1 MRKEVLDKMTQ
12 LKYGNYTTEAEI
24 REAFLRFFESKGHT
38 RVASS
43 PLVPHNDPTLLF
55 VNAGMVQFK
64 DTFLGLEKRP
74 YTRATTAQ
82 KCVRAGGKHNDLD
95 TVGRTARHHT
105 FFEMLGN
112 FSFGDYFKEDAIK
125 NAWEFI
131 TEVLQLPKERL
142 YVTVYKDDDEARQI
156 WKRVTGFDDS
166 RIYGMGEKDNFW
178 AMGETGPCGPCSEI
192 FFDRG
197 EKYTCDAP
205 ECAMGVCDCDRWMEI
220 WNLVFMQYERDESG
234 KLTPLP
240 KPSIDTGMGL
250 ERITSI
256 MQDVDSNYEIPVMRQ
271 LIAYIEKLTD
281 TTYDPGKA
289 GFPYRVI
296 ADHIRA
302 CTFLIADGV
311 IPGNDGRNYVLRRI
325 FRRAVRYGTALN
337 ITEPFMHK
345 MVPLVCELMGDAYPE
360 IREQQDF
367 IAKVMLAE
375 EEKFRETILDG
386 LSMVGNII
394 AKMKENGS
402 KIFSGQDAFRLY
414 DTYGFPLDL
423 TKDILEENNLQFD
436 EAQFEAALEEQR
448 SRARAARNV
457 KTNFEDLQALT
468 ALLKDIPATKFTGY
482 EQTEGQAKVLAILVG
497 DPKQPEQQLT
507 SGQDGFI
514 VLDETPFYAESGGQT
529 GDTGAISLQGN
540 DGEAELLIK
549 NTTKLPNGIFL
560 HHFIARGELKLGDTV
575 QTKINLEQRL
585 ATARNHSAT
594 HLLQFALRQV
604 LGNHVHQA
612 GSLVTPDR
620 LRFDFAHIAPLSHTE
635 MEVIEGIV
643 NGLVLQNE
651 PTNTVTMTKSEAE
664 ARGFLAFFGDKYG
677 DDVRTVTMGPSM
689 ELCGGTHVKAT
700 GDIGSFKIISE
711 GGIGA
716 GIRRIEAITG
726 NAVQKFM
733 QEHLEQLFRAA
744 AMLKTSWQSLDN
756 KINALI
762 EENKEKDREI
772 KALRQ
777 QLNKKAVDDIAG
789 MVKNISGVNVLA
801 AKMPA
806 EDMDSLRR
814 TLDSTRDKL
823 GENSV
828 IVLAAEA
835 DGKVLLVAAVSKDLL
850 AKKLHAGNIVKVA
863 AAVCGGG
870 GGGRPDMAQAGG
882 KDPAKIQEALQAA
895 CKAIQEQLN

>member
-1 MRKEVLDKMTQ
+1 MDKMTQ
-12 LKYGNYTTEAEI
+12 AKYGNYTTEAEI

-156 WKRVTGFDDS
+156 WKSVTGFDDS

-271 LIAYIEKLTD
+271 LIAYIEKLTN

-325 FRRAVRYGTALN
+325 FRRAVRYGTTLN

-345 MVPLVCELMGDAYPE
+345 MVPLVCDLMGDAYPE

-394 AKMKENGS
+394 QKMKENGA

-468 ALLKDIPATKFTGY
+468 ALLTDIPATKFTGY
-482 EQTEGQAKVLAILVG
+482 EQTEGQAKVLALLVG
-497 DPKQPEQQLT
+497 DPKQPVQQLV

-529 GDTGAISLQGN
+529 GDTGVISLQGN
-540 DGEAELLIK
+540 AGEAELLIK

-560 HHFIARGELKLGDTV
+560 HHFIARGELKLGDVV

-620 LRFDFAHIAPLSHTE
+620 LRFDFAHIAPLSPTE
-635 MEVIEGIV
+635 MNVIEGIV
-643 NGLVLQNE
+643 NGLILQNE
-651 PTNTVTMTKSEAE
+651 PTSTVTMTKSEAE

-677 DDVRTVTMGPSM
+677 DEVRTVTMGPSM

-726 NAVQKFM
+726 SAVQKFM

-744 AMLKTSWQSLDN
+744 ALLKTSWQGLDN

-777 QLNKKAVDDIAG
+777 QLNQQAVNDITT
-789 MVKNISGVNVLA
+789 MVKEVNGVKVLI
-801 AKMPA
+801 AKVPA
-806 EDMDSLRR
+806 EDMDALRR

-835 DGKVLLVAAVSKDLL
+835 EGKVLLVAAVSKDLL
-850 AKKLHAGNIVKVA
+850 AKKLHAGNIVKAA

-895 CKAIQEQLN
+895 GKAIQEQLN

>member
-1 MRKEVLDKMTQ
+1 MTQ
-12 LKYGNYTTEAEI
+12 YKYGEYTTEAQI
-24 REAFLRFFESKGHT
+24 REAFLHFFESKGHT

-131 TEVLQLPKERL
+131 TEVLKLPKERL
-142 YVTVYKDDDEARQI
+142 YVTVYKDDDEAREI
-156 WKRVTGFDDS
+156 WKRVSGFDDS
-166 RIYGMGEKDNFW
+166 RIYSMGEKDNFW

-271 LIAYIEKLTD
+271 LIAYIEKLTN

-311 IPGNDGRNYVLRRI
+311 VPGNDGRNYVLRRI

-367 IAKVMLAE
+367 IAKVMLTE

-386 LSMVGNII
+386 LSMVSNII
-394 AKMKENGS
+394 KKMKANGS
-402 KIFSGQDAFRLY
+402 QIFSGKDAFRLY

-423 TKDILEENNLQFD
+423 TKDILEENNLDFD

-448 SRARAARNV
+448 QRARAARNV
-457 KTNFEDLQALT
+457 KTNVENLQNLT
-468 ALLKDIPATKFTGY
+468 NLLADIPATKFTGY
-482 EQTEGQAKVLAILVG
+482 EQTSGSAKVLALLV
-497 DPKQPEQQLT
+497 DEPKKLVQSIS
-507 SGQDGFI
+507 SGQDGYI
-514 VLDETPFYAESGGQT
+514 VLDETPFYAESGGQS
-529 GDTGAISLQGN
+529 GDNGTMQLTLA
-540 DGEAELLIK
+540 DGSQTELLIK
-549 NTTKLPNGIFL
+549 DTTKLPNGIFL
-560 HHFIARGELKLGDTV
+560 HHFIARGGLQVGDTV
-575 QTKINLEQRL
+575 QVQIGVEQRL
-585 ATARNHSAT
+585 AAARNHSAT

-612 GSLVTPDR
+612 GSLVTPER
-620 LRFDFAHIAPLSHTE
+620 LRFDFAHIAPLTPTE
-635 MEVIEGIV
+635 IEVIEGIV
-643 NGLVLQNE
+643 NGLILQNE
-651 PTNTVTMTKSEAE
+651 PVQTVSMTKPEAE
-664 ARGFLAFFGDKYG
+664 AKGFLAFFGDKYG
-677 DDVRTVTMGPSM
+677 ETVRTVTMGPSM

-711 GGIGA
+711 GGIGS

-726 NAVQKFM
+726 SAVQKFM
-733 QEHLEQLFRAA
+733 QEHLEHLFQAA
-744 AMLKTSWQSLDN
+744 ALLKTPWQNLEQ
-756 KINALI
+756 KITALI

-777 QLNKKAVDDIAG
+777 QLNQQAVNDITA
-789 MVKNISGVNVLA
+789 MVKEIGGVQVIA
-801 AKMPA
+801 AKVPA
-806 EDMDSLRR
+806 EDMDALRR
-814 TLDSTRDKL
+814 TMDSTRDKL

-835 DGKVLLVAAVSKDLL
+835 GGKVLLVAAVSKDLL
-850 AKKLHAGNIVKVA
+850 AKKLHAGNIIKA
-863 AAVCGGG
+863 AAAACGGG

-882 KDPAKIQEALQAA
+882 KEPAKIQEALQAA
-895 CKAIQEQLN
+895 CRVIAEQLA

>member
-1 MRKEVLDKMTQ
+1 MTQ
-12 LKYGNYTTEAEI
+12 YKYGEYTTEAQI
-24 REAFLRFFESKGHT
+24 REAFLHFFESKGHT

-131 TEVLQLPKERL
+131 TEVLKLPKERL

-156 WKRVTGFDDS
+156 WKRVSGFDDS
-166 RIYGMGEKDNFW
+166 RIYSMGEKDNFW

-220 WNLVFMQYERDESG
+220 WNLVFMQYERDENGNLS
-234 KLTPLP
+234 PLP

-271 LIAYIEKLTD
+271 LIAFIEKLTN
-281 TTYDPGKA
+281 TAYDPGKA

-311 IPGNDGRNYVLRRI
+311 VPGNDGRNYVLRRI

-337 ITEPFMHK
+337 ITEPFMHT

-367 IAKVMLAE
+367 IAKVMLTE

-386 LSMVGNII
+386 LSMVSNII
-394 AKMKENGS
+394 KKMKENGS
-402 KIFSGQDAFRLY
+402 TIFSGQDAFKLY

-448 SRARAARNV
+448 QRARAARNV
-457 KTNFEDLQALT
+457 KTNFESLQTLT
-468 ALLKDIPATKFTGY
+468 NLLTDIPATKFIGY
-482 EQTEGQAKVLAILVG
+482 EQTNSSAKVLALLV
-497 DPKQPEQQLT
+497 DEPKRLVQSINGGE
-507 SGQDGFI
+507 DGYI
-514 VLDETPFYAESGGQT
+514 ILDETPFYAESGGQA
-529 GDTGAISLQGN
+529 GDNGTMQLTTADGAQT
-540 DGEAELLIK
+540 ELLIK
-549 NTTKLPNGIFL
+549 DTTKLPNGIFL
-560 HHFIARGELKLGDTV
+560 HHFIARGGLKVGDTV
-575 QTKINLEQRL
+575 QVQIDTEQRM
-585 ATARNHSAT
+585 AAARNHSAT

-612 GSLVTPDR
+612 GSLVTPEH
-620 LRFDFAHIAPLSHTE
+620 LRFDFAHIAPLKPTE
-635 MEVIEGIV
+635 IEVIEGIV
-643 NGLVLQNE
+643 NGLILQNI
-651 PTNTVTMTKSEAE
+651 PVQTVAMSKPEAE
-664 ARGFLAFFGDKYG
+664 AKGFLAFFGDKYG
-677 DDVRTVTMGPSM
+677 ETVRTVTMGPSM

-700 GDIGSFKIISE
+700 GDIGYFKIISE
-711 GGIGA
+711 GGIGS

-733 QEHLEQLFRAA
+733 REHLEHLFKAA
-744 AMLKTSWQSLDN
+744 ALLKTPLQNLEQRIS
-756 KINALI
+756 ALI

-777 QLNKKAVDDIAG
+777 QLNQQAVNDITAT
-789 MVKNISGVNVLA
+789 VKEISGVKVLA
-801 AKMPA
+801 AKVPA
-806 EDMDSLRR
+806 EDMDALRR
-814 TLDSTRDKL
+814 TLDSARDKL
-823 GENSV
+823 GENSA

-835 DGKVLLVAAVSKDLL
+835 GGKVMLVAAVSKDLL
-850 AKKLHAGNIVKVA
+850 AKKLHAGNIIKA
-863 AAVCGGG
+863 AATACGGG

-895 CKAIQEQLN
+895 CRIITEQLA

>member
-1 MRKEVLDKMTQ
+1 MRGKLEDKMTETTH
-12 LKYGNYTTEAEI
+12 YSEYTTEAQI
-24 REAFLRFFESKGHT
+24 REAFLRFFEEKGHT

-131 TEVLQLPKERL
+131 TEVLKLPKDRL
-142 YVTVYKDDDEARQI
+142 YVTVYKDDDEAREI

-240 KPSIDTGMGL
+240 RPSIDTGMGL

-256 MQDVDSNYEIPVMRQ
+256 MQGVDSNYEIPVMRK
-271 LIAYIEKLTD
+271 LIAFIEDLTG

-360 IREQQDF
+360 ICEQSDF
-367 IAKVMLAE
+367 IAKVMLKE
-375 EEKFRETILDG
+375 EEKFRETISDG
-386 LSMVGNII
+386 LNMVGNII
-394 AKMKENGS
+394 KNLKKSGS
-402 KIFSGQDAFRLY
+402 TIFSGDDAFQLY

-423 TKDILEENNLQFD
+423 TKDILEENGLELDQS
-436 EAQFEAALEEQR
+436 QFEAALEAQR
-448 SRARAARNV
+448 ERARAARSV
-457 KTNFEDLQALT
+457 KTNVEDLQQLT
-468 ALLKDIPATKFTGY
+468 SELDGVPATKFTGY
-482 EQTEGQAKVLAILVG
+482 DSVSGESKVLAIIV
-497 DPKQPEQQLT
+497 DKQRVDKL
-507 SGQDGFI
+507 SGGQDGYLI
-514 VLDETPFYAESGGQT
+514 LDESPFYAEQGGQT
-529 GDTGAISLQGN
+529 GDQGTIKT
-540 DGEAELLIK
+540 DSAEILVSD
-549 NTTKLPNGIFL
+549 TTKLPNGIFL
-560 HHFIARGELKLGDTV
+560 HHFIARNGEVNVGDTV
-575 QTKINLEQRL
+575 KTQIDEELRM
-585 ATARNHSAT
+585 AAARNHSAT
-594 HLLQFALRQV
+594 HLLQYALRQT

-620 LRFDFAHIAPLSHTE
+620 LRFDFAHIAPLSPAE
-635 MEVIEGIV
+635 IDVIEGIV
-643 NGLVLQNE
+643 NAEILKNV
-651 PTNTVTMTKSEAE
+651 PVNTVVMSKEEAE
-664 ARGFLAFFGDKYG
+664 GKGFLAFFGDKYG
-677 DDVRTVTMGPSM
+677 DTVRTVTMDKSM
-689 ELCGGTHVKAT
+689 ELCGGTHVRAT
-700 GDIGSFKIISE
+700 GDIGSFKIVSE
-711 GGIGA
+711 SGIGS
-716 GIRRIEAITG
+716 GIRRIEAVTG
-726 NAVQKFM
+726 TKVQEFM
-733 QEHLEQLFRAA
+733 REHLEHLFSAA
-744 AMLKTSWQSLDN
+744 AMLKTNWHDLD
-756 KINALI
+756 KKVAALI

-777 QLNKKAVDDIAG
+777 IINQQSVGNIADKAQEIG
-789 MVKNISGVNVLA
+789 GVKVVA
-801 AKMPA
+801 AKVNA
-806 EDMDSLRR
+806 ESMDALRN
-814 TLDSTRDKL
+814 TLDTVRDKVSS
-823 GENSV
+823 GA
-828 IVLAAEA
+828 IVLAAVN
-835 DGKVLLVAAVSKDLL
+835 DGKVMLVTAVSKDL
-850 AKKLHAGNIVKVA
+850 AGKRLNAGKIIKA
-863 AAVCGGG
+863 AAAACGGG

-882 KDPAKIQEALQAA
+882 KDPSKIQEALDAA
-895 CKAIQEQLN
+895 VKEIAAELA

>member
-1 MRKEVLDKMTQ
+1 MTQ
-12 LKYGNYTTEAEI
+12 YKYGEYTTEAQI
-24 REAFLRFFESKGHT
+24 REAFLHFFESKGHT

-131 TEVLQLPKERL
+131 TEVLKLPKERL
-142 YVTVYKDDDEARQI
+142 YVTVYKDDDEAREI
-156 WKRVTGFDDS
+156 WKRVSGFDDS
-166 RIYGMGEKDNFW
+166 RIYSMGEKDNFW

-271 LIAYIEKLTD
+271 LIAYIEKLTN

-311 IPGNDGRNYVLRRI
+311 VPGNDGRNYVLRRI

-367 IAKVMLAE
+367 IAKVMLTE

-386 LSMVGNII
+386 LSMVSNII
-394 AKMKENGS
+394 KKMKANGS
-402 KIFSGQDAFRLY
+402 QIFSGKDAFRLY

-423 TKDILEENNLQFD
+423 TKDILEENNLDFD

-448 SRARAARNV
+448 QRARSARNV
-457 KTNFEDLQALT
+457 KTNVENLQNLT
-468 ALLKDIPATKFTGY
+468 NLLADIPATKFTGY
-482 EQTEGQAKVLAILVG
+482 EQTSGSAKVLALLV
-497 DPKQPEQQLT
+497 DEPKKLVQSIS
-507 SGQDGFI
+507 SGQDGYI
-514 VLDETPFYAESGGQT
+514 VLDETPFYAESGGQS
-529 GDTGAISLQGN
+529 GDNGTMQLTLA
-540 DGEAELLIK
+540 DGSQTELLIK
-549 NTTKLPNGIFL
+549 DTTKLPNGIFL
-560 HHFIARGELKLGDTV
+560 HHFIARGSLQVGDTV
-575 QTKINLEQRL
+575 QVQIGVEQRL
-585 ATARNHSAT
+585 AAARNHSAT

-612 GSLVTPDR
+612 GSLVTPER
-620 LRFDFAHIAPLSHTE
+620 LRFDFAHIAPLTPTE
-635 MEVIEGIV
+635 IEVIEGIV
-643 NGLVLQNE
+643 NGLILQNE
-651 PTNTVTMTKSEAE
+651 PVQTVSMTKPEAE
-664 ARGFLAFFGDKYG
+664 AKGFLAFFGDKYG
-677 DDVRTVTMGPSM
+677 ETVRTVTMGPSM

-711 GGIGA
+711 GGIGS

-726 NAVQKFM
+726 SAVQKFM
-733 QEHLEQLFRAA
+733 QEHLEHLFQAA
-744 AMLKTSWQSLDN
+744 ALLKTPWQNLEQ
-756 KINALI
+756 KITALI

-777 QLNKKAVDDIAG
+777 QLNQQAVNDITA
-789 MVKNISGVNVLA
+789 MVKEIGGVQVIA
-801 AKMPA
+801 AKVPA
-806 EDMDSLRR
+806 EDMDALRR
-814 TLDSTRDKL
+814 TMDSTRDKL

-835 DGKVLLVAAVSKDLL
+835 GGKVLLVAAVSKDLL
-850 AKKLHAGNIVKVA
+850 AKKLHAGNIIKA
-863 AAVCGGG
+863 AAAACGGG

-882 KDPAKIQEALQAA
+882 KEPAKIQEALQAA
-895 CKAIQEQLN
+895 CRVIAEQLA

>member
-1 MRKEVLDKMTQ
+1 MTQ
-12 LKYGNYTTEAEI
+12 YKYGEYTTEAQI
-24 REAFLRFFESKGHT
+24 REAFLHFFESKGHT

-131 TEVLQLPKERL
+131 TEVLKLPKERL
-142 YVTVYKDDDEARQI
+142 YVTVYKDDDEAREI
-156 WKRVTGFDDS
+156 WKRVSGFDDS
-166 RIYGMGEKDNFW
+166 RIYSMGEKDNFW

-271 LIAYIEKLTD
+271 LIAYIEKLTN

-311 IPGNDGRNYVLRRI
+311 VPGNDGRNYVLRRI

-360 IREQQDF
+360 IREQQEF
-367 IAKVMLAE
+367 IAKVMLTE

-386 LSMVGNII
+386 LSMVSNII
-394 AKMKENGS
+394 KKMKANGS
-402 KIFSGQDAFRLY
+402 QIFSGKDAFRLY

-423 TKDILEENNLQFD
+423 TKDILEENNLDFD

-448 SRARAARNV
+448 QRARAARNV
-457 KTNFEDLQALT
+457 KTNVENLQNLT
-468 ALLKDIPATKFTGY
+468 NLLADIPATKFTGY
-482 EQTEGQAKVLAILVG
+482 EQTDGSAKVLALLV
-497 DPKQPEQQLT
+497 DEPKKLVQSIS
-507 SGQDGFI
+507 SGQDGYI
-514 VLDETPFYAESGGQT
+514 VLDETPFYAESGGQS
-529 GDTGAISLQGN
+529 GDNGTMQLTLA
-540 DGEAELLIK
+540 DGSQTELLIK
-549 NTTKLPNGIFL
+549 DTTKLPNGIFL
-560 HHFIARGELKLGDTV
+560 HHFIARGGLQVGDTV
-575 QTKINLEQRL
+575 QVQIGVEQRL
-585 ATARNHSAT
+585 AAARNHSAT

-612 GSLVTPDR
+612 GSLVTPER
-620 LRFDFAHIAPLSHTE
+620 LRFDFAHIAPLTPTE
-635 MEVIEGIV
+635 IEVIEGIV
-643 NGLVLQNE
+643 NGLILQNE
-651 PTNTVTMTKSEAE
+651 PVQTVSMTKPEAE
-664 ARGFLAFFGDKYG
+664 AKGFLAFFGDKYG
-677 DDVRTVTMGPSM
+677 ETVRTVTMGPSM

-711 GGIGA
+711 GGIGS

-726 NAVQKFM
+726 SAVQKFM
-733 QEHLEQLFRAA
+733 QEHLEHLFQAA
-744 AMLKTSWQSLDN
+744 ALLKTPWQNLEQ
-756 KINALI
+756 KITALI

-777 QLNKKAVDDIAG
+777 QLNQQAVNDITA
-789 MVKNISGVNVLA
+789 MVKEIGGVQVIA
-801 AKMPA
+801 AKVPA
-806 EDMDSLRR
+806 EDMDALRR
-814 TLDSTRDKL
+814 TMDSTRDKL

-835 DGKVLLVAAVSKDLL
+835 GGKVLLVAAVSKDLL
-850 AKKLHAGNIVKVA
+850 AKKLHAGNIIKA
-863 AAVCGGG
+863 AAAACGGG

-882 KDPAKIQEALQAA
+882 KEPAKIQEALQAA
-895 CKAIQEQLN
+895 CRVIAEQLA

>member
-1 MRKEVLDKMTQ
+1 MTQ
-12 LKYGNYTTEAEI
+12 YKYGEYTTEAQI
-24 REAFLRFFESKGHT
+24 REAFLHFFESKGHT

-131 TEVLQLPKERL
+131 TEVLKLPKERL

-156 WKRVTGFDDS
+156 WKRVSGFDDS
-166 RIYGMGEKDNFW
+166 RIYSMGEKDNFW

-220 WNLVFMQYERDESG
+220 WNLVFMQYERDENGNLS
-234 KLTPLP
+234 PLP

-271 LIAYIEKLTD
+271 LIAFIEKLTN
-281 TTYDPGKA
+281 TAYDPGKA

-311 IPGNDGRNYVLRRI
+311 VPGNDGRNYVLRRI

-337 ITEPFMHK
+337 ITEPFMHT

-367 IAKVMLAE
+367 IAKVMLTE

-386 LSMVGNII
+386 LSMVSNII
-394 AKMKENGS
+394 KKMKENGS
-402 KIFSGQDAFRLY
+402 TIFSGQDAFKLY

-448 SRARAARNV
+448 QRARAARNV
-457 KTNFEDLQALT
+457 KTNFESLQTLT
-468 ALLKDIPATKFTGY
+468 NLLTDIPATKFIGY
-482 EQTEGQAKVLAILVG
+482 EQTTSNAKVLALLV
-497 DPKQPEQQLT
+497 DEPKRLVQSINGGE
-507 SGQDGFI
+507 DGYI
-514 VLDETPFYAESGGQT
+514 ILDETPFYAESGGQA
-529 GDTGAISLQGN
+529 GDNGTMQLTTADGAQT
-540 DGEAELLIK
+540 ELLIK
-549 NTTKLPNGIFL
+549 DTTKLPNGIFL
-560 HHFIARGELKLGDTV
+560 HHFIARGGLKVGDTV
-575 QTKINLEQRL
+575 QVQIDTEQRM
-585 ATARNHSAT
+585 AAARNHSAT

-612 GSLVTPDR
+612 GSLVTPER
-620 LRFDFAHIAPLSHTE
+620 LRFDFAHIAPLKPTE
-635 MEVIEGIV
+635 IEVIEGIV
-643 NGLVLQNE
+643 NGLILQNI
-651 PTNTVTMTKSEAE
+651 PVQTVAMSKPEAE
-664 ARGFLAFFGDKYG
+664 AKGFLAFFGDKYG
-677 DDVRTVTMGPSM
+677 ETVRTVTMGPSM

-711 GGIGA
+711 GGIGS

-733 QEHLEQLFRAA
+733 REHLEHLFKAA
-744 AMLKTSWQSLDN
+744 ALLKTPLQNLEQRIS
-756 KINALI
+756 ALI

-777 QLNKKAVDDIAG
+777 QLNQQAVNDITAT
-789 MVKNISGVNVLA
+789 VKEISGVKVLA
-801 AKMPA
+801 AKVPA
-806 EDMDSLRR
+806 EDMDALRR
-814 TLDSTRDKL
+814 TLDSARDKL
-823 GENSV
+823 GENSA

-835 DGKVLLVAAVSKDLL
+835 GGKVMLVAAVSKDLL
-850 AKKLHAGNIVKVA
+850 AKKLHAGNIIKA
-863 AAVCGGG
+863 AATACGGG

-895 CKAIQEQLN
+895 CRIITEQLA

>member
-1 MRKEVLDKMTQ
+1 MTQ
-12 LKYGNYTTEAEI
+12 YKYGEYTTEAQI
-24 REAFLRFFESKGHT
+24 REAFLHFFESKGHT

-131 TEVLQLPKERL
+131 TEVLKLPKERL

-156 WKRVTGFDDS
+156 WKRVSGFDDS
-166 RIYGMGEKDNFW
+166 RIYSMGEKDNFW

-220 WNLVFMQYERDESG
+220 WNLVFMQYERDENGNLS
-234 KLTPLP
+234 PLP

-271 LIAYIEKLTD
+271 LIAFIEKLTN
-281 TTYDPGKA
+281 TAYDPGKA

-311 IPGNDGRNYVLRRI
+311 VPGNDGRNYVLRRI

-337 ITEPFMHK
+337 ITEPFMHT

-367 IAKVMLAE
+367 IAKVMLTE

-386 LSMVGNII
+386 LSMVSNII
-394 AKMKENGS
+394 KKMKENGS
-402 KIFSGQDAFRLY
+402 TIFSGQDAFKLY

-448 SRARAARNV
+448 QRARAARNV
-457 KTNFEDLQALT
+457 KTNFESLQTLT
-468 ALLKDIPATKFTGY
+468 NLLTDIPATKFIGY
-482 EQTEGQAKVLAILVG
+482 EQTNSSAKVLALLV
-497 DPKQPEQQLT
+497 DEPKRLVQSINGGE
-507 SGQDGFI
+507 DGYI
-514 VLDETPFYAESGGQT
+514 ILDETPFYAESGGQA
-529 GDTGAISLQGN
+529 GDNGTMQLTTADGAQT
-540 DGEAELLIK
+540 ELLIK
-549 NTTKLPNGIFL
+549 DTTKLPNGIFL
-560 HHFIARGELKLGDTV
+560 HHFIARGGLKVGDTV
-575 QTKINLEQRL
+575 QVQIDTEQRM
-585 ATARNHSAT
+585 AAARNHSAT

-612 GSLVTPDR
+612 GSLVTPEH
-620 LRFDFAHIAPLSHTE
+620 LRFDFAHIAPLKPTE
-635 MEVIEGIV
+635 IEVIEGIV
-643 NGLVLQNE
+643 NGLILQNI
-651 PTNTVTMTKSEAE
+651 PVQTVAMSKPEAE
-664 ARGFLAFFGDKYG
+664 AKGFLAFFGDKYG
-677 DDVRTVTMGPSM
+677 ETVRTVTMGPSM

-711 GGIGA
+711 GGIGS

-733 QEHLEQLFRAA
+733 REHLEHLFKAA
-744 AMLKTSWQSLDN
+744 ALLKTPLQNLEQRIS
-756 KINALI
+756 ALI

-777 QLNKKAVDDIAG
+777 QLNQQAVNDITAT
-789 MVKNISGVNVLA
+789 VKEISGVKVLA
-801 AKMPA
+801 AKVPA
-806 EDMDSLRR
+806 EDMDALRR
-814 TLDSTRDKL
+814 TLDSARDKL
-823 GENSV
+823 GENSA

-835 DGKVLLVAAVSKDLL
+835 GGKVMLVAAVSKDLL
-850 AKKLHAGNIVKVA
+850 AKKLHAGNIIKA
-863 AAVCGGG
+863 AATACGGG

-895 CKAIQEQLN
+895 CRIITEQLA

>member
-1 MRKEVLDKMTQ
+1 MTQ
-12 LKYGNYTTEAEI
+12 YKYGEYTTEAQI
-24 REAFLRFFESKGHT
+24 REAFLHFFESKGHT

-131 TEVLQLPKERL
+131 TEVLKLPKERL
-142 YVTVYKDDDEARQI
+142 YVTVYKDDDEAREI
-156 WKRVTGFDDS
+156 WKRVSGFDDS
-166 RIYGMGEKDNFW
+166 RIYSMGEKDNFW

-271 LIAYIEKLTD
+271 LIAYIEKLTN

-311 IPGNDGRNYVLRRI
+311 VPGNDGRNYVLRRI

-360 IREQQDF
+360 IREQQEF
-367 IAKVMLAE
+367 IAKVMLTE

-386 LSMVGNII
+386 LSMVSNII
-394 AKMKENGS
+394 KKMKANGS
-402 KIFSGQDAFRLY
+402 QIFSGKDAFRLY

-423 TKDILEENNLQFD
+423 TKDILEENNLDFD

-448 SRARAARNV
+448 QRARAARNV
-457 KTNFEDLQALT
+457 KTNVENLQNLT
-468 ALLKDIPATKFTGY
+468 NLLADIPATKFTGY
-482 EQTEGQAKVLAILVG
+482 EQTSGSAKVLALLV
-497 DPKQPEQQLT
+497 DEPKKLVQSIS
-507 SGQDGFI
+507 SGQDGYI
-514 VLDETPFYAESGGQT
+514 VLDETPFYAESGGQS
-529 GDTGAISLQGN
+529 GDNGTMQLTLA
-540 DGEAELLIK
+540 DGSQTELLIK
-549 NTTKLPNGIFL
+549 DTTKLPNGIFL
-560 HHFIARGELKLGDTV
+560 HHFIARGGLQVGDTV
-575 QTKINLEQRL
+575 QVQIGVEQRL
-585 ATARNHSAT
+585 AAARNHSAT

-612 GSLVTPDR
+612 GSLVTPER
-620 LRFDFAHIAPLSHTE
+620 LRFDFAHIAPLTPTE
-635 MEVIEGIV
+635 IEVIEGIV
-643 NGLVLQNE
+643 NGLILQNE
-651 PTNTVTMTKSEAE
+651 PVQTVSMTKPEAE
-664 ARGFLAFFGDKYG
+664 AKGFLAFFGDKYG
-677 DDVRTVTMGPSM
+677 ETVRTVTMGPSM

-711 GGIGA
+711 GGIGS

-726 NAVQKFM
+726 SAVQKFM
-733 QEHLEQLFRAA
+733 QEHLEHLFQAA
-744 AMLKTSWQSLDN
+744 ALLKTPWQNLEQ
-756 KINALI
+756 KITALI

-777 QLNKKAVDDIAG
+777 QLNQQAVNDITA
-789 MVKNISGVNVLA
+789 MVKEIGGVQVIA
-801 AKMPA
+801 AKVPA
-806 EDMDSLRR
+806 EDMDALRR
-814 TLDSTRDKL
+814 TMDSTRDKL

-835 DGKVLLVAAVSKDLL
+835 GGKVLLVAAVSKDLL
-850 AKKLHAGNIVKVA
+850 AKKLHAGNIIKA
-863 AAVCGGG
+863 AAAACGGG

-882 KDPAKIQEALQAA
+882 KEPAKIQEALQAA
-895 CKAIQEQLN
+895 CRVIAEQLA

>member
-1 MRKEVLDKMTQ
+1 MTQ
-12 LKYGNYTTEAEI
+12 PKYGDYTTEAQI
-24 REAFLRFFESKGHT
+24 REAFLQFFESKGHT

-131 TEVLQLPKERL
+131 TEVLKLPKDRL
-142 YVTVYKDDDEARQI
+142 YVTVYKEDDEARQI
-156 WKRVTGFDDS
+156 WKKVTGFDDS
-166 RIYGMGEKDNFW
+166 RIYSMGEKDNFW

-205 ECAMGVCDCDRWMEI
+205 QCAMGVCDCDRWMEI

-256 MQDVDSNYEIPVMRQ
+256 MQGVDSNYEIPVMRQ
-271 LIAYIEKLTD
+271 LISYIEKLTN

-311 IPGNDGRNYVLRRI
+311 VPGNDGRNYVLRRI

-360 IREQQDF
+360 IREQQEF
-367 IAKVMLAE
+367 IAKVMLTE

-386 LSMVGNII
+386 LTMVSNII
-394 AKMKENGS
+394 KKMKENGS
-402 KIFSGQDAFRLY
+402 QIFSGQDAFRLY

-448 SRARAARNV
+448 QRARAARNV

-468 ALLKDIPATKFTGY
+468 NLLADIPATKFTGY
-482 EQTEGQAKVLAILVG
+482 TQTAGQAKVLALLVG
-497 DPKQPEQQLT
+497 EPKALVQSL
-507 SGQDGFI
+507 SGGEDGYI
-514 VLDETPFYAESGGQT
+514 VLDETPFYAESGGQA
-529 GDTGAISLQGN
+529 GDTGTIKLEDSS
-540 DGEAELLIK
+540 ELLIK
-549 NTTKLPNGIFL
+549 DTTKLPNGIFL
-560 HHFIARGELKLGDTV
+560 HHFIARGSLKVGDTV
-575 QTKINLEQRL
+575 QTQIGVEQRL
-585 ATARNHSAT
+585 AAARNHSAT

-612 GSLVTPDR
+612 GSLVTPER
-620 LRFDFAHIAPLSHTE
+620 LRFDFAHIAPLKPTE
-635 MEVIEGIV
+635 IEVIEGIV
-643 NGLVLQNE
+643 NGLILQNVPVE
-651 PTNTVTMTKSEAE
+651 TVSMSKPEAE
-664 ARGFLAFFGDKYG
+664 AKGFLAFFGDKYG
-677 DDVRTVTMGPSM
+677 ETVRTVTMGPSM

-711 GGIGA
+711 GGIGS
-716 GIRRIEAITG
+716 GIRRIEAVTG
-726 NAVQKFM
+726 SEVQKFM
-733 QEHLEQLFRAA
+733 QERLSELFNAA
-744 AMLKTSWQSLDN
+744 ALLKTSWQGLGK
-756 KINALI
+756 KISALI

-777 QLNKKAVDDIAG
+777 QLNKQAVADITNQIQE
-789 MVKNISGVNVLA
+789 VKGVKVLA
-801 AKMPA
+801 AKVPA
-806 EDMDSLRR
+806 EDMDALRR
-814 TLDSTRDKL
+814 TLDNARDKL
-823 GENSV
+823 GENSAL
-828 IVLAAEA
+828 VLAAEA
-835 DGKVLLVAAVSKDLL
+835 GGKVMLVAAVSKDLL
-850 AKKLHAGNIVKVA
+850 AKGLHAGNIIKA
-863 AAVCGGG
+863 AATACGGG

-895 CKAIQEQLN
+895 CQVIASQLA

>member
-1 MRKEVLDKMTQ
+1 MTQ
-12 LKYGNYTTEAEI
+12 YKYGEYTTEAQI
-24 REAFLRFFESKGHT
+24 REAFLHFFESKGHT

-131 TEVLQLPKERL
+131 TEVLKLPKERL

-156 WKRVTGFDDS
+156 WKRVSGFDDS
-166 RIYGMGEKDNFW
+166 RIYSMGEKDNFW

-220 WNLVFMQYERDESG
+220 WNLVFMQYERDENG
-234 KLTPLP
+234 NLTPLP

-271 LIAYIEKLTD
+271 LIAFIENLTN

-311 IPGNDGRNYVLRRI
+311 VPGNDGRNYVLRRI

-337 ITEPFMHK
+337 ITEPFMHT

-367 IAKVMLAE
+367 IAKVMLTE

-386 LSMVGNII
+386 LSMVSNII
-394 AKMKENGS
+394 KKMKENGS
-402 KIFSGQDAFRLY
+402 TIFSGQDAFKLY

-448 SRARAARNV
+448 QRARAARNV
-457 KTNFEDLQALT
+457 KTNFESLQTLT
-468 ALLKDIPATKFTGY
+468 NLLTDIPATNFTGY
-482 EQTEGQAKVLAILVG
+482 EQTSGSAKVLALLVNE
-497 DPKQPEQQLT
+497 PKRLVQSINGGE
-507 SGQDGFI
+507 DGYI
-514 VLDETPFYAESGGQT
+514 VLNETPFYAESGGQA
-529 GDTGAISLQGN
+529 GDNGTMKLTAADGAQT
-540 DGEAELLIK
+540 ELLIK
-549 NTTKLPNGIFL
+549 DTTKLPNGIFL
-560 HHFIARGELKLGDTV
+560 HHFIARGGLKVGDTV
-575 QTKINLEQRL
+575 QVEIDTEQRM
-585 ATARNHSAT
+585 AAARNHSAT
-594 HLLQFALRQV
+594 HLLQFDLRQD

-620 LRFDFAHIAPLSHTE
+620 LRFDFAHIAPLTPTE
-635 MEVIEGIV
+635 IEVIEGIV
-643 NGLVLQNE
+643 NGLILQNV
-651 PTNTVTMTKSEAE
+651 PVQTVAMSKPEAE
-664 ARGFLAFFGDKYG
+664 AKGFLAFFGDKYG
-677 DDVRTVTMGPSM
+677 ETVRTVTMGPSM

-711 GGIGA
+711 GGIGS

-733 QEHLEQLFRAA
+733 REHLEHLFKAA
-744 AMLKTSWQSLDN
+744 ALLKTPLQNLEQRIS
-756 KINALI
+756 ALI

-777 QLNKKAVDDIAG
+777 QLNQQAVNDITAT
-789 MVKNISGVNVLA
+789 VKEISGVKVLA
-801 AKMPA
+801 AKVPA
-806 EDMDSLRR
+806 EDMDALRR
-814 TLDSTRDKL
+814 TLDSARDKL

-835 DGKVLLVAAVSKDLL
+835 GGKVMLVAAVSKDLL
-850 AKKLHAGNIVKVA
+850 AKKLHAGNIIKA
-863 AAVCGGG
+863 AATACGGG

-895 CKAIQEQLN
+895 CRIITEQLA